1 MELFLQKG
9 KPVSVFMIILILLL
23 AVPYQSIFAAMIG
36 TETVIEG
43 VY

>member
-1 MELFLQKG
+1 MELFRQKA
-9 KPVSVFMIILILLL
+9 KPVSVFMTILILLL
-23 AVPYQSIFAAMIG
+23 AVPYHPVFTAMIG

>member
-1 MELFLQKG
+1 MELLRQKA
-9 KPVSVFMIILILLL
+9 KPVSVLMIILILLP
-23 AVPYQSIFAAMIG
+23 AVPYHSVFAAMIG